1 MHKEHPIAIGCAVG
15 CLSIIGI
22 FLLAFALVS
31 LFAHSVIDSL
41 WAYLTGTAGYIGGPE
56 ARSAMEAG
64 AANAPIWPTVVLAIL
79 ALALIGGAIFLSLS
93 GNVRHPPSVRSSI
106 SGRGI
111 RRSARLPI
119 RRRPYR

>member
-1 MHKEHPIAIGCAVG
+1 MPKEHPIATGCAVG

-31 LFAHSVIDSL
+31 LFAHSVVDSL
-41 WAYLTGTAGYIGGPE
+41 WAYLTGAASYIGGSE

-64 AANAPIWPTVVLAIL
+64 AANAPIWPIVVLAIL
-79 ALALIGGAIFLSLS
+79 ALGLIGGAIFLAMS
-93 GNVRHPPSVRSSI
+93 GSTRRPPSVRSSI
-106 SGRGI
+106 SVRGI

>member
-1 MHKEHPIAIGCAVG
+1 MQKDHPLATGCAVG
-15 CLSIIGI
+15 CLGIIGI

-64 AANAPIWPTVVLAIL
+64 AANAPIWPTVMLAIL
-79 ALALIGGAIFLSLS
+79 ALALIGGAIFLALS
-93 GNVRHPPSVRSSI
+93 GNVRRPPSVRSSI

-111 RRSARLPI
+111 RPNARPPI